1 MTSRC
6 ALQERDSVTEKGD
19 LESTRTVHKDPPE
32 TCSEFESIEQT
43 LHRNRANNVRE
54 LWVRSKHV
62 SAKRIITTES
72 ASEDDRCHKQ
82 ELLKGKRRTLK

>member
-6 ALQERDSVTEKGD
+6 ALQESDSVTEKGD
-19 LESTRTVHKDPPE
+19 LESTRTVHKNPPE
-32 TCSEFESIEQT
+32 TCSEFEIIEQT
-43 LHRNRANNVRE
+43 LHHSRADDVRE
-54 LWVRSKHV
+54 LLVSSRHV
-62 SAKRIITTES
+62 STKRISTTES